1 MQTGSAGLLWL
12 SAVLTCAVG
21 SMEDSRQQKPVRHS
35 ASLCAGE
42 QEYLLQRKEVA
53 AKALNNLGLNCT
65 AEEVPHIAMLGS
77 GGGQRAAV
85 SLVGSLSQLSQ
96 DGLLDT
102 VLYLNGVSG
111 STWSMAPLYSDSQW
125 SCHLDTHMSSL
136 LSGQVDRGVVLS
148 WLNETAQRE
157 DFSLTDMWGALTAVG
172 IMKQWDTRRLSEEAA
187 RNATN
192 PYPVYG
198 AVEKYCFNN
207 GPVQGKWFELSPHE
221 VGFPELEL
229 YVDTALLGSSFSGGA
244 LMEQQPEMDM
254 IQLQGILGCALANE
268 KMEDYIPA
276 WLNVPGL
283 LDRAAEDYLLGYNSI
298 TTFLNMTKSYM
309 TNDVALKHMEDLQG
323 ALHDKVSHNKSTVL
337 EAQSPEQ
344 RAQQFQ
350 MWTAELQAVVQEWSQ
365 TLPDG
370 AVKSQVSLMVHKLL
384 PLIIKW
390 EWGRVKNFLYKYQE
404 EPIPECLS
412 SHQHLHLMDAGL
424 LVNVGYPSFLGPKRD
439 IDLLIAPEYS
449 AGDMFETLTLA
460 RDYAA
465 EVKKPFPP
473 LDDQLLQEE
482 KDWPRGCYVFEGNN
496 TAPTI
501 VFMPLFNRN
510 NCKDA
515 AEWAQRMDQ
524 FATFQK
530 SFSPDMIQFLL
541 DTAKENTRNCKDVL
555 VREIG
560 KALQRRKDKISLKNQ

>member
-1 MQTGSAGLLWL
+1 ML
-12 SAVLTCAVG
+12 SAALACAMS
-21 SMEDSRQQKPVRHS
+21 SMESTPQELVRHS
-35 ASLCAGE
+35 AALCAGE
-42 QEYLLQRKEVA
+42 QEYLLQRKQVSA
-53 AKALNNLGLNCT
+53 QALSALGLSCT
-65 AEEVPHIAMLGS
+65 AEEVPHVAMLGS

-85 SLVGSLSQLSQ
+85 SLVGSLFQLAQ
-96 DGLLDT
+96 DGLLDS
-102 VLYLNGVSG
+102 VLYLGGVSG
-111 STWSMAPLYSDSQW
+111 STWSMAPLYGDPQW
-125 SCHLDTHMSSL
+125 SSHLDKHMTSL
-136 LSGQVDRGVVLS
+136 LSDQVDRSVVLS

-157 DFSLTDMWGALTAVG
+157 DFSMTDLWGALTAVG
-172 IMKQWDTRRLSEEAA
+172 IMKQWDTRRLSEEAT

-192 PYPVYG
+192 PYPIYG
-198 AVEKYCFNN
+198 AIEKYCFNN
-207 GPVQGKWFELSPHE
+207 GPVQGKWLELSPHE
-221 VGFPELEL
+221 AGFPELDL
-229 YVDTALLGSSFSGGA
+229 FVDTSLLGSSFRGGA
-244 LMEQQPEMDM
+244 LVEQKPEMDM

-276 WLNVPGL
+276 WLNEL
-283 LDRAAEDYLLGYNSI
+283 AHQDKAAEKFLLSYNSI
-298 TTFLNMTKSYM
+298 TTFINITKSYV
-309 TNDVALKHMEDLQG
+309 TDDTALRQIEELQG
-323 ALHDKVSHNKSTVL
+323 KLHEYINQNKSAVL
-337 EAQSPEQ
+337 ESQDPEQ

-350 MWTAELQAVVQEWSQ
+350 LWTSELWTVVQDWTQ
-365 TLPDG
+365 TLPEG
-370 AVKSQVSLMVHKLL
+370 AAKAYASLLAQKLL

-390 EWGRVKNFLYKYQE
+390 EWGTVKNFLYKYE
-404 EPIPECLS
+404 DWSVPKCLYS
-412 SHQHLHLMDAGL
+412 MEYLHLMDAGL
-424 LVNVGYPSFLGPKRD
+424 LVNVGYPSFLGPRRD

-465 EVKKPFPP
+465 QVQKPFPT
-473 LDDQLLQEE
+473 LDDRVLQEE
-482 KDWPRGCYVFEGNN
+482 KDWPRHCYVFDGNG

-541 DTAKENTRNCKDVL
+541 DTAKENIKSCKDTL

-560 KALQRRKDKISLKNQ
+560 KALQRRRNKLSQCKQ